1 MADNQG
7 YMTNAGYS
15 QITPGMDVYGVNG
28 DKIGSVESVGNDRF
42 VVQKGLIFTK
52 DLPVPFS
59 AIRDVRSDGVYLSVT
74 KDQVENQDW
83 SALGT
88 HGATMGQTMGQTM
101 TQRAD
106 VHGQHAGT
114 QAGARATGATGAT
127 TDRGDI
133 DIPLAEEELVA
144 NRERGQIGDVRV
156 EKDVVSEQKTAT
168 APVTREEVT
177 VDREPVNEPISADDH
192 AFQEREFDVP
202 VMGEKVNFS
211 KEAHVTEEVHLRK
224 DQVTDQ
230 EQATDTVRREQLRV
244 EGDDDI
250 LRQQNQ
256 QQH

>member
-7 YMTNAGYS
+7 YMTNADYS
-15 QITPGMDVYGVNG
+15 QITPGTDVYGVNG

-59 AIRDVRSDGVYLSVT
+59 AIRDVRSDGIYLSVT

-83 SALGT
+83 STLGT
-88 HGATMGQTMGQTM
+88 QGATMGQTV

-106 VHGQHAGT
+106 VHTNQAGRQAGT
-114 QAGARATGATGAT
+114 RATRAT

-211 KEAHVTEEVHLRK
+211 KEARVTEEVHLRK
-224 DQVTDQ
+224 DQVTEQ

-250 LRQQNQ
+250 LRQQNP
-256 QQH
+256 QH